1 MGVPILGIGAGP
13 YVDCQVLLTHD
24 LLDMYGDFTPRFVK
38 QFAHIRRAMVEGLN
52 AFHEEAL
59 SGQFPT
65 PDYSFNRVVEG
76 YEV

>member
-1 MGVPILGIGAGP
+1 
-13 YVDCQVLLTHD
+13 
-24 LLDMYGDFTPRFVK
+24 
-38 QFAHIRRAMVEGLN
+38 MVEGLN

>member
-1 MGVPILGIGAGP
+1 MRGAKHLEKITQIPLFLHHLKKGL
-13 YVDCQVLLTHD
+13 V
-24 LLDMYGDFTPRFVK
+24 G
-38 QFAHIRRAMVEGLN
+38 HIRRAMVEGLN